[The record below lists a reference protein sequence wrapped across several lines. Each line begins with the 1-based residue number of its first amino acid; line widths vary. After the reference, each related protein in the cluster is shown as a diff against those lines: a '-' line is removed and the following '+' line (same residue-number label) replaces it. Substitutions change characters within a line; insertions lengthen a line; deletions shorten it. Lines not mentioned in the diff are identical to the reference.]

1 MSIKIKLFAAIKA
14 AAEVLVGLSAGAA
27 ASAGVFALITVIG
40 ILPRWAGHTRTA
52 RHVSLYEWSVI
63 LGGTAGNLFFYC
75 NHHCLEKKFLRQQ
88 RTFYGDLCRRAY
100 YVTSRGIRCISNS
113 SQERTHSERYSM
125 DGAFNWHWKNVRCI
139 FVLLKSLKQKG
150 ENMVSEEQKK
160 EYQDYVKEIT
170 PTHNTPRNIFR
181 AFWTGG
187 TVCVIGQFLRCIF

>member
-1 MSIKIKLFAAIKA
+1 
-14 AAEVLVGLSAGAA
+14 
-27 ASAGVFALITVIG
+27 
-40 ILPRWAGHTRTA
+40 
-52 RHVSLYEWSVI
+52 
-63 LGGTAGNLFFYC
+63 
-75 NHHCLEKKFLRQQ
+75 
-88 RTFYGDLCRRAY
+88 
-100 YVTSRGIRCISNS
+100 
-113 SQERTHSERYSM
+113 M

-187 TVCVIGQFLRCIF
+187 TVCVIGQILSVFFEKMGMGAGLLVPITGFANGVASPAVEAAPEGEIFGKGVQIFTIAGPVILYGVFASWLFGLIYWLMRLL